1 MAADC
6 FPLWPQGAPGALGQD
21 PERDIP
27 TLTIFEPEG
36 EPSRAS
42 VIICPG
48 GGYEMLAPYEGATY
62 AHWLNELG
70 LTCFVLKYR
79 LGSHGYRHP
88 CMMQDAARA
97 IRLVRAGA
105 ARRGLDSA
113 QIGLMGSSAGGH
125 LASTILTHFDG
136 GQPEAED
143 EIERVSSRPDF
154 GILCYPVIAMTG
166 PNTHEGS
173 RANLLGNDFDPQL
186 AEFLSS
192 EKQVTAE
199 TPPSFTWFT
208 QNDEK
213 VKVENGLEWAAAL
226 RKNEVPFALHL
237 YSHGRHGL
245 GLGVQEYQSGA
256 QLLPW
261 TDELKLWLQERQLIR

>member
-1 MAADC
+1 MATPC

-27 TLTIFEPEG
+27 TLTLFEPEK
-36 EPSRAS
+36 PSGAS

-48 GGYEMLAPYEGATY
+48 GGYGGLASHEGGTY
-62 AHWLNELG
+62 ALWLRELG

-88 CMMQDAARA
+88 CMGQDGARA
-97 IRLVRAGA
+97 VRLVRAQA
-105 ARRGLDSA
+105 SSRGLDPA
-113 QIGLMGSSAGGH
+113 RVGIMGSSAGGH
-125 LASTILTHFDG
+125 LASTILTHFDR
-136 GQPEAED
+136 GQPETED
-143 EIERVSSRPDF
+143 EVERISSRPDF
-154 GILCYPVIAMTG
+154 GILCYPVITMTG

-173 RANLLGNDFDPQL
+173 RTNLLGNDFDPQL
-186 AEFLSS
+186 AEFLSN

-199 TPPSFTWFT
+199 TPPCFTWFT
-208 QNDEK
+208 QDDER

-226 RKNEVPFALHL
+226 RKNRVPFALHI
-237 YSHGRHGL
+237 YPHGRHGL

-261 TDELKLWLQERQLIR
+261 TDELSLWLRELQLIR